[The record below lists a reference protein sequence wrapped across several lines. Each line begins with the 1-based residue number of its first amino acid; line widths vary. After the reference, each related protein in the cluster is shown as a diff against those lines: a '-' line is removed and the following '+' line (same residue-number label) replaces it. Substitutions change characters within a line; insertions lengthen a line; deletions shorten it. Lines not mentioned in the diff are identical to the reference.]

1 MHLEDGLG
9 EDDYKNRLCILSS
22 LQGIIL
28 DVLKVCIDDFVF
40 SAKINEALSWTPSF
54 SSNIPKSGSKNIDV
68 HGHFEEEGSF
78 HSMHDKEDI
87 SCDPFGIYETM
98 EKN

>member
-40 SAKINEALSWTPSF
+40 SAKINEALS
-54 SSNIPKSGSKNIDV
+54 
-68 HGHFEEEGSF
+68 
-78 HSMHDKEDI
+78 
-87 SCDPFGIYETM
+87 
-98 EKN
+98 